1 MSTVE
6 SIQNFS
12 KKKIIITLFLILI
25 VSLGLKLY
33 TVDFSIPS
41 HLDDMNFILRAF
53 QYAQGDFF
61 VDQKSNPGWYLFLT
75 PFTLIIDSNDFVDYS
90 NLARILT
97 LTISAITIFPMYV
110 LARKFFNE
118 KYAIITAGL
127 FAFEP
132 HLNYNSGTALS
143 EPLLIL
149 VLITSMIFI
158 LQSNAKYHYL
168 AFIFTGI
175 CWWVRLEV
183 IYPAIAIILIYFVI
197 HRSKRNSLRNFSFCI
212 VFLLITISPLFI
224 QRDLQFD
231 DPFYVWYG
239 GTILADDYAELLT
252 SSEDT
257 GITDF
262 VEKHGILGLMDKL
275 ANGFANLFSV
285 LFRIS
290 YPYLFILI
298 PFGILFSLRPIDQ
311 KLKHVKANWIMILTL
326 IGVLAIPFAIIDE
339 RRFLFSLF
347 PFLIILSVI
356 PIQRV
361 TNYGLSTFSFNDRQK
376 SLFLVVVVSVV
387 LLLSTTFTM
396 GVGEFGYGLPNSALE
411 QEKLEFTEY
420 LVENYD
426 GRILRDETVTD
437 YLAYVSLTSDD
448 NDFKSF
454 KSPRGKNPYPDLY
467 EPGKIVWLSVNGKTI
482 EELITNGETRELK
495 YIGILENG
503 SYFFPFLNDLYYN
516 EENYPYMKKIFD
528 SEEANYEEFKIKA
541 FEIDYK
547 KFHELNG

>member
-1 MSTVE
+1 MQITTQLSG
-6 SIQNFS
+6 SR
-12 KKKIIITLFLILI
+12 IIFYLILI
-25 VSLGLKLY
+25 IIISLGLKLY
-33 TVDFSIPS
+33 TVDFSIPP
-41 HLDDMNFILRAF
+41 HGDDFVYVIDAI
-53 QYAQGDFF
+53 QYNEGDFF
-61 VDQKSNPGWYLFLT
+61 VSQKKNPGWPLFLA
-75 PFTLIIDSNDFVDYS
+75 PFMSIINSNDLLDYTNFARVLGLIIST
-90 NLARILT
+90 A
-97 LTISAITIFPMYV
+97 TIFPMYF
-110 LARKFFNE
+110 LARKFFDE
-118 KYAIITAGL
+118 KYSLIAASL

-132 HLNYNSGTALS
+132 HLNYNSGAALS

-158 LQSNAKYHYL
+158 LHNKTKYFYL
-168 AFIFTGI
+168 AFVFAGL

-183 IYPAIAIILIYFVI
+183 IYPMLAIILIYFVI

-231 DPFYVWYG
+231 DPFYVWYT
-239 GTILADDYAELLT
+239 GTILADDYTELLT
-252 SSEDT
+252 SPEDA

-262 VEKHGILGLMDKL
+262 VEKHGILGLMDRF
-275 ANGFANLFSV
+275 ANGLTNLFNV
-285 LFRIS
+285 LFRIL

-298 PFGILFSLRPIDQ
+298 PFGVLFSLRPIEQ
-311 KLKHVKANWIMILTL
+311 KLKNVKANWIMILTL
-326 IGVLAIPFAIIDE
+326 IGVLVIPFAIIDE
-339 RRFLFSLF
+339 RRFLFPLL
-347 PFLIILSVI
+347 PFLIVLSTI

-361 TNYGLSTFSFNDRQK
+361 TNYGLSTFSFSERQK
-376 SLFLVVVVSVV
+376 SVFLVIVVGVV
-387 LLLSTTFTM
+387 LLLSTIFTM

-467 EPGKIVWLSVNGKTI
+467 EPGKVVWLSVNGKNMK
-482 EELITNGETRELK
+482 ELIINGELQELK
-495 YIGILENG
+495 YIGILEKG
-503 SYFFPFLNDLYYN
+503 SYFFPFLNDLYHN
-516 EENYPYMKKIFD
+516 EEEYPYMEKIFD
-528 SEEANYEEFKIKA
+528 SDEMNYKEFKIKA
-541 FEIDYK
+541 FEINYQ
-547 KFHELNG
+547 KFHDLNG

>member
-1 MSTVE
+1 ME
-6 SIQNFS
+6 
-12 KKKIIITLFLILI
+12 ITLQVSRSRVILFLILI
-25 VSLGLKLY
+25 CVISLGLKLY
-33 TVDFSIPS
+33 TVDFSIPP
-41 HLDDMNFILRAF
+41 HGDDFVYVIDAV
-53 QYAQGDFF
+53 QYNEGDFF
-61 VDQKSNPGWYLFLT
+61 VSQKKNPGWPLFLA
-75 PFTLIIDSNDFVDYS
+75 PFMSIINSNDLLDYTNFARVLGLIIST
-90 NLARILT
+90 A
-97 LTISAITIFPMYV
+97 TIFPMYF
-110 LARKFFNE
+110 LARKFFDE
-118 KYAIITAGL
+118 KYSLIAASL

-132 HLNYNSGTALS
+132 HLNYNSGAALS

-158 LQSNAKYHYL
+158 LHNKTKYFYL
-168 AFIFTGI
+168 AFVFAGL

-183 IYPAIAIILIYFVI
+183 IYPMLAIILIYFVI

-231 DPFYVWYG
+231 DPFYVWYT
-239 GTILADDYAELLT
+239 GTILADDYTELLT
-252 SSEDT
+252 SPEDA

-262 VEKHGILGLMDKL
+262 VEKHGILGLMDRF
-275 ANGFANLFSV
+275 ANGLTNLFNV
-285 LFRIS
+285 LFRIL

-298 PFGILFSLRPIDQ
+298 PFGVLFSLRPIGQ
-311 KLKHVKANWIMILTL
+311 KLKNVKANWIMILSI
-326 IGVLAIPFAIIDE
+326 IGVLVIPFAIIDE
-339 RRFLFSLF
+339 RRFLFPLL
-347 PFLIILSVI
+347 PFLIVLSTI

-361 TNYGLSTFSFNDRQK
+361 TNYGLSTFSFSERQK
-376 SLFLVVVVSVV
+376 SVFLVIVVGVV
-387 LLLSTTFTM
+387 LLLSTIFTM

-467 EPGKIVWLSVNGKTI
+467 EPGKVVWLSVNGKNMK
-482 EELITNGETRELK
+482 ELIINGELRELK
-495 YIGILENG
+495 YIGILEKG
-503 SYFFPFLNDLYYN
+503 SYFFPFLNDLYFN
-516 EENYPYMKKIFD
+516 EEKYQYMEKIFD
-528 SEEANYEEFKIKA
+528 SNEMNYKEFKIKA
-541 FEIDYK
+541 FEINYQ
-547 KFHELNG
+547 KFHELHG